1 MNEQVKSWSCRK
13 NRRSQQKTEKG
24 EGAGKVGQFHQ
35 LKKKRAD
42 RGSTAKGCNV
52 GVEFQQGKERKEVLR
67 WRREQEIKGVKGE

>member
-1 MNEQVKSWSCRK
+1 MNEQVKARSCRK

-42 RGSTAKGCNV
+42 RGSIAKGCNV
-52 GVEFQQGKERKEVLR
+52 GVEFQQGREREKEKRGTEMEEGTR
-67 WRREQEIKGVKGE
+67 D

>member
-1 MNEQVKSWSCRK
+1 MNKLNPGVAG
-13 NRRSQQKTEKG
+13 KTDAVSKRQKG

-52 GVEFQQGKERKEVLR
+52 GVEFQQGRERKEVLR
-67 WRREQEIKGVKGE
+67 WRKEQEIKGGKGE

>member
-42 RGSTAKGCNV
+42 GQYSKGLQCGCGVSAREREKRGTEMEEGT
-52 GVEFQQGKERKEVLR
+52 RD
-67 WRREQEIKGVKGE
+67 